1 MSKTVC
7 IFAGARGKEYLMP
20 ATKEITSLLVRSG
33 WDLIYGGSSR
43 GVMGQV
49 CSTVKE
55 LGGKITGVLPQKIY
69 ELQHF
74 DKEID
79 TLVAETMASRK
90 QMFWDR
96 SDAYLALP
104 GAYGTLDE
112 IGEVLTLTKLGYLE
126 PKPIVIFNQDG
137 FYDPLRRL
145 FQNMQDCGLMGS
157 DRANLAQFADTP
169 EEAVALINGQPIE
182 ARSGAWR
189 F

>member
-1 MSKTVC
+1 
-7 IFAGARGKEYLMP
+7 MP
-20 ATKEITSLLVRSG
+20 PAKEITSLLIRSN

-43 GVMGQV
+43 GVMGAV
-49 CSTVKE
+49 ADTVKE
-55 LGGKITGVLPQKIY
+55 LGGKITGVLPKKIY
-69 ELQHF
+69 ELKHF
-74 DKEID
+74 DEEIE
-79 TLVAETMASRK
+79 TLVAETMATRK
-90 QMFWDR
+90 QIFWDR

-112 IGEVLTLTKLGYLE
+112 ISEILTLTKLGYLE
-126 PKPIVIFNQDG
+126 PKPVVIYNGFG